1 MKVLK
6 YLTMLFA
13 MACMSMPLTGCSDDD
28 EDEAKDAAT
37 LIAGD
42 YSGTLSVMGYTDQ
55 YRAYVGVS
63 RKSADAV
70 AVVVDCDELNMHLSS
85 VILDITAKGSS
96 FELTSTSK
104 AVSGAVVGSNLNL
117 TFSTG
122 SDTFAFYG
130 KK

>member
-6 YLTMLFA
+6 YLTMLFVLV
-13 MACMSMPLTGCSDDD
+13 SVSVPFTSCSDDD
-28 EDEAKDAAT
+28 DDAAKDAAT
-37 LIAGD
+37 AIAGD
-42 YSGTLSVMGYTDQ
+42 YSGSLSVMGYTDQ
-55 YRAYVGVS
+55 YKAYVGIS

-70 AVVVDCDELNMHLSS
+70 AVVVDCDELDMHLSS
-85 VILDITAKGSS
+85 VILDITAKGGSY
-96 FELTSTSK
+96 ELTSTSK

-122 SDTFAFYG
+122 SSTFAFYG

>member
-42 YSGTLSVMGYTDQ
+42 YSGTLSVMGSVSCLCGCFAEICGRGSRRGGLRRVEHAPFVGHTGYYGQGKLVRTDID
-55 YRAYVGVS
+55 V
-63 RKSADAV
+63 
-70 AVVVDCDELNMHLSS
+70 
-85 VILDITAKGSS
+85 
-96 FELTSTSK
+96 
-104 AVSGAVVGSNLNL
+104 
-117 TFSTG
+117 
-122 SDTFAFYG
+122 
-130 KK
+130 